1 MDIVQYFSLF
11 FCGTLKDDSWED
23 LCGKH
28 VAQREG
34 HLISS
39 SKISASEVCQFGFVL
54 VFILIMYGGKF

>member
-1 MDIVQYFSLF
+1 M
-11 FCGTLKDDSWED
+11 TL
-23 LCGKH
+23 GKIY
-28 VAQREG
+28 VGSTFAQREG